1 MSVFWCSVVYFVI
14 KIWISFSKI
23 FRNKEQVNVVL
34 FSITDYAI
42 QCFMFNTKYDNII
55 AHSRYCLSSHSR
67 NRETRGGVCV
77 CVSSHAPLP
86 RLSARSAQKNVKPNP
101 SSRSQSLVILKPNTQ
116 LPRQDHGSNAERA
129 V

>member
-77 CVSSHAPLP
+77 CVFPRTPPPPL
-86 RLSARSAQKNVKPNP
+86 RSLCPKKCETKSEQQVTEP
-101 SSRSQSLVILKPNTQ
+101 SYFKTQ
-116 LPRQDHGSNAERA
+116 YSTTSTGPWK
-129 V
+129 